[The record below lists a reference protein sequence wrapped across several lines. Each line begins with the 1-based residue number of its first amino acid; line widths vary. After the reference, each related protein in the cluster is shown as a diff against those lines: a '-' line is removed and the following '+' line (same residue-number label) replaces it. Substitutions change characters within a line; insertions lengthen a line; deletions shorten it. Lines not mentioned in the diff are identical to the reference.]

1 MKQWIA
7 FILCC
12 LMLTGCTTAPAETT
26 APVPPVAATQP
37 SAAETAPPET
47 TGIQEHFITLYA
59 PNEDATGFIYT
70 SWEVSEISAETI
82 CGALI
87 EAGVL
92 NGDVAFHRLLL
103 ENGQLTLDVNN
114 AFQRQLMSYGTA
126 GEYMMVGSVV
136 NTLLSIYSAETVM
149 ITVEGEIMESGHVVY
164 DLPLEFFGDEA
175 EEVAAAEDGPWDMT
189 PMVMVDGRIYVT
201 TGRESTVTARCGVM
215 DGTIHSQVEGWQ
227 APSEDD
233 QSNFGTGYGYQY
245 GSEPGTIELNID
257 GKWWVYTA
265 LGEYSECIALIEFA
279 ETEVL
284 LFDDVEMLDVPSQ
297 RAEELGITPEN
308 YSGVFFLHNETAQS
322 EELPVSPDCVCMIF
336 DWENGYTQK
345 SVGYSEFADIFA
357 QRNASTIPYHLT
369 IENSEIIQIE
379 EIYVP

>member
-7 FILCC
+7 FILCG
-12 LMLTGCTTAPAETT
+12 LMLTGCAAAPVETT
-26 APVPPVAATQP
+26 APVPPVTATQP
-37 SAAETAPPET
+37 AAAETAPPET
-47 TGIQEHFITLYA
+47 IGTQEHIITLYA

-70 SWEVSEISAETI
+70 SWEVSGISAETI
-82 CGALI
+82 CGSLI

-92 NGDVAFHRLLL
+92 NEDVAFNHLLL
-103 ENGQLTLDVNN
+103 ENGQLTLDVND
-114 AFQRQLMSYGTA
+114 AFRRQLMSYGTA

-136 NTLLSIYSAETVM
+136 NTLLSAYGAETVM
-149 ITVEGEIMESGHVVY
+149 ITVNGEVMESGHVVY
-164 DLPLEFFGDEA
+164 DLPLEFYGDEA
-175 EEVAAAEDGPWDMT
+175 EEAAAAEEGPWDLI
-189 PMVMVDGRIYVT
+189 PMVMVDGQIYVD

-215 DGTIHSQVEGWQ
+215 DGTIHSQVESWQ
-227 APSEDD
+227 APSEDG

-257 GKWWVYTA
+257 GKWWVYAA
-265 LGEYSECIALIEFA
+265 LGEYSECIALIESA
-279 ETEVL
+279 GVEAL
-284 LFDDVEMLDVPSQ
+284 LFNDVEMLDVPSQ

-345 SVGYSEFADIFA
+345 SVGYSEFADILA
-357 QRNASTIPYHLT
+357 QRNAPTIPYRLT
-369 IENSEIIQIE
+369 IENSEITQIE